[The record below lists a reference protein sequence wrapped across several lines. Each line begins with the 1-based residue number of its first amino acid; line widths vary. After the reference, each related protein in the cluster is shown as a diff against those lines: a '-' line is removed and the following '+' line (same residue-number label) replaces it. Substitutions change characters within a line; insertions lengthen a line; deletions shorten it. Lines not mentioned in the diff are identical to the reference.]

1 MVPAFTGLGA
11 PYWDPRARGAIFGL
25 TRDTGIGEIVTAGL
39 QSVCFQTRD
48 LMEAMTRDGGDPVIT
63 LRIDGG
69 MVVNNWVAQSLADII
84 GVPVDRPTVTETT
97 ALGAA
102 FLAGLRVG
110 VFSSLDEI
118 TELWH
123 CDRRFSPTMSTEKRS
138 SLYAGWLDAVRRVAS
153 QPVVG

>member
-1 MVPAFTGLGA
+1 
-11 PYWDPRARGAIFGL
+11 
-25 TRDTGIGEIVTAGL
+25 
-39 QSVCFQTRD
+39 
-48 LMEAMTRDGGDPVIT
+48 MEAMTRDGGDPVIT

-110 VFSSLDEI
+110 VFASLDDI
-118 TELWH
+118 TALWH
-123 CDRRFSPTMSTEKRS
+123 CDRRFAPTMPADKRT

-153 QPVVG
+153 QPTAAE